1 MGDTTFIAEPGTP
14 QLRME
19 REFDA
24 PRELL
29 FRAYTEPE
37 LLEQW
42 LGPCRFT
49 MRVDT
54 LEPRAAG
61 RWRYVHID
69 EDGTEYGFSGV
80 FHADPSPEAGIVQ
93 TWEFEGAPG
102 HVSLE
107 TLTFEERDGRTLVRA
122 NAVYQSVESRDA
134 HIAHGMESGARESY
148 ERLAELVGQ
157 LAAKV

>member
-1 MGDTTFIAEPGTP
+1 MSETTFIAEPGTP
-14 QLRME
+14 QLKME

-37 LLEQW
+37 LVEQW
-42 LGPCRFT
+42 LGPRRLGT
-49 MRVDT
+49 RVEA
-54 LEPRAAG
+54 LEPRDG
-61 RWRYVHID
+61 GQWRFINID
-69 EDGTEYGFSGV
+69 EDGSEYAFRGV
-80 FHADPSPEAGIVQ
+80 FHGDPSPENGIVQ

-107 TLTFEERDGRTLVRA
+107 TLTFEERDGRTLVKA
-122 NAVYQSVESRDA
+122 NAVYQTVEARDA
-134 HIAHGMESGARESY
+134 NIAHGMEGGARESY
-148 ERLAELVGQ
+148 ERLAELVAQ